1 MNFSYIYVK
10 TTKTSQRLSDYCD
23 VPSSS
28 AAAAELPRLHSSCSS
43 SSSSSV
49 SRMSSLTWK
58 VLRSCG
64 LIARRTVRLST
75 SQLLGSSLPYP
86 YVLGLCASCN
96 GLRDV
101 NSFYYSLKPVVDF
114 THDFSALLSSYYARV
129 SIVPSST
136 IWSVIFQSCIF
147 SAADERTALRSS
159 DLVNKKLNCHRER
172 PRDAPYR

>member
-28 AAAAELPRLHSSCSS
+28 AAAAELPRLHSSCSSSS

-114 THDFSALLSSYYARV
+114 TQDFLALLSSYYAWV
-129 SIVPSST
+129 DDDLIQIKSNQIKFIS
-136 IWSVIFQSCIF
+136 QHK
-147 SAADERTALRSS
+147 RT
-159 DLVNKKLNCHRER
+159 VNNKWI
-172 PRDAPYR
+172 